1 MTQLPKNTPPV
12 KGPIPLRLPPNLEA
26 VYANFA
32 LITHS
37 PAEVVVDFAHLLP
50 GMNQA
55 RVCAR
60 VVMSPLSAKLVL
72 RALTENLAKYEAQY
86 GEIRIPEGATLAG
99 QLFGRPIGHESEP
112 DSPPTE

>member
-1 MTQLPKNTPPV
+1 MTELPKNTPPV

-37 PAEVVVDFAHLLP
+37 PAEVVVDFAHLRP

-72 RALTENLAKYEAQY
+72 RALSENLGKYEAQY

-99 QLFGRPIGHESEP
+99 QLFGRPIGHESGP

>member
-1 MTQLPKNTPPV
+1 MTQSPRNEPPA

-55 RVCAR
+55 RVCSR

-72 RALTENLAKYEAQY
+72 RALTENLGKYEAQF

-99 QLFGRPIGHESEP
+99 QLFGRPIGHEPESG
-112 DSPPTE
+112 SPPAE